1 MSNALK
7 WASADLDNGLA
18 AVSNTENL
26 QIDSTMTDLLASG
39 ATKQAQLQEAAAQK
53 LQILQSKTKNPW
65 DARLE
70 AKAAEGADKDLSKL
84 SVNQYG
90 NLENTVTTMPN
101 GAYESNANKIWNDYS
116 PEQLQMKLGDTIG
129 NYALT
134 KKDGKL
140 YQTVKDSDG
149 NSLLVPYEG
158 DARRFY
164 GYNTKENGS
173 DVVKFGLSSAKYDT
187 SDARYNPLTGW
198 LPGEKGVDVN
208 KNIVDVLLPYDKA
221 TELEGLIHGNSKA
234 LEQRVVKSG
243 DTELRKQYGSGA
255 SEYYNS
261 IDKVLGDVS
270 QSDLT
275 NVIVPSTPYVGTKSL
290 PKELATRGVGRQVG
304 DFAKA
309 FASSFVKT
317 GIVDVAD
324 AATEIAGY
332 AVNKDWD
339 IGTDAEKS
347 EKINKALNYD
357 NKYANAVGI
366 RLQKLGEQVVSSDS
380 SIGQKI
386 EAIGEGAKLAFTNVD
401 TMGTSLGTLA
411 AWVLPGK
418 VLSKLFTASREI
430 GAAVEAID
438 VAVDAG
444 KMTRAAALA
453 EKAKI
458 MGTAEGML
466 NMGINQVG
474 HVTAAIGA
482 VNNQYDAFVENN
494 GGKDP
499 EDKLKWFAERFSVQ
513 MLNQNLDAITDISVL
528 KAPGLLALG
537 KDLMKN
543 TSERSAKVVAAKIG
557 GQLLDLVA
565 VQAPKEAV
573 QEYTQEMMEMYNE
586 RMGSSR
592 FKSLDTFTKFV
603 TDEAV
608 SAQAMGA
615 AIGGAGGAGQFK
627 TMGVGQTTLNK
638 AFESASGAISAK
650 LDKRADAK
658 VVAEDKP
665 TDDELDF
672 MADTLSKI
680 DAGTADFSK
689 PDAVLNDLYKAES
702 IFNRQKAS
710 SKNPDVVKEIETLI
724 GTTKAKLLSQ
734 LDADDSVP
742 TFGSRDAAED
752 YIDFVM
758 ENTPD
763 VLNSKRLNKLE
774 AIAKANGA
782 EEYFKQAKNYFEV
795 EKEAVEGPRG
805 WKVYEREVKY
815 ALETAESNPA
825 KLRNALTRVQKY
837 LDTQEKYVD
846 ILGSAIEEAEQKA
859 KQAKTQKSGI
869 AIKPASIKVEELK
882 TLTGKPYTI
891 HFTEAGDVHPAAYE
905 LLETKKRNVE
915 GLINIVNSAG
925 DYMVQKKIKSPVD
938 IGGGITIPDATSGK
952 AKDIENINTLRAK
965 DRAYYTKLGVT
976 KVITDHEDARWNN
989 KAVEASG
996 KIKEK
1001 RVGDYYRLNRTKV
1014 NTGKYG
1020 KDDVVL
1026 VNIKKLDDKKVP
1038 KAVQEQIR
1046 KAMAVGATIVLDT
1059 GMYAGKEGKDV
1070 ARVYGALFKQ
1080 LTRYSK
1086 ADNKYEAVLTS
1097 SGNKTGA
1104 YKFMPTAKASV
1115 LNEEIK
1121 VKAKAKKEQAEK
1133 KAEVFDNELLKY
1145 AEAVANKDKYRT
1157 SDAFKSYFKD
1167 SERDGKVVNAAVVAT
1182 KYLQDMYMETVE
1194 AGAKVLTKQMLD
1206 RAISEDVTTDEN
1218 RYDEAIE
1225 YVKMHEPSAIEV
1237 DKIAK
1242 TGYSKISSKVL
1253 KAAAMAEAEK
1263 RVIEYKEAFANMAE
1277 WGKLQEA
1284 QRSTAGLSPKAY
1296 KEAVEALGFTN
1307 KAFEN
1312 SLKDTLANKVEEVD
1326 GKRRVTKKYKQADGV
1341 EQTLNLHVLP
1351 LDYIQVSN
1359 TTVLNSVPA
1368 DLLLQ
1373 HPVLGP
1379 KIKKMQASL
1388 KGVVDTGKA
1397 PRFLLQD
1404 APGIAL
1410 VFDEEGN
1417 VNVNVAA
1424 AMVIAMEDFYKSN
1437 SYMLTQGRKSVADIA
1452 RMLHQDED
1460 KVTPMMQTM
1469 LQDKG
1474 MFGKSMASQMSKSI
1488 AGLLGLSK
1496 IDANN
1501 DVEKMRYTQAITD
1514 LAHMTILAAIDAG
1527 ELERDTS
1534 LSYKELLIAAGEVTE
1549 DVDSRGLSGE
1559 KLVFYRLTDDDSR
1572 DELMGRYDDS
1582 TLGMPIEEFYRKEP
1596 LYAKPGKAHI
1606 ESKLKKIRN
1615 DKLGQEIAG
1624 EAKKAM
1630 TKMMQT
1636 EYKVDKSQ
1644 LEDLLMFEDK
1654 IKAFM
1659 GYKEE
1664 GSDEFN
1670 RLHALGQDEQIVINR
1685 EINKEF
1691 DELKNLVDKFG
1702 SAEELSM
1709 WFDFYYSTN
1718 GRYFYDSNTINPG
1731 TMKQLVRW
1739 LVQPKKHKGTVSYK
1753 NENGKHVF
1761 SKNGRDITGQM
1772 SFALGQAF
1780 GLPVDKKRIA
1790 TTINALKPILDVLLD
1805 KENKADFD
1813 ELFDKALTLDAK
1825 GKHAKVELA
1834 DGVHIEIEHIAHMRQ
1849 AFLALKGIRESE
1861 EGKVVTSLSAEF
1873 DAKTSG
1879 FGLKTSMMPLDDGAI
1894 SNLQKTGQA
1903 IGGVKPLSY
1912 ALDPDAGEQAMF
1924 DAYQSL
1930 AKDMIVDKTA
1940 LEGSDIAA
1948 TSAFKKAGERV
1959 SWSDGNALLLSL
1971 LPKVENTVSSALR
1984 NLFKQPFMEF
1994 NYSAG
1999 MKAIRKSLAYT
2010 MTRQLVDQ
2018 VAYADK
2024 KEQEALFKQYGLSK
2038 YFTNLATFKEL
2049 LNDANMERNKG
2060 YEQLVTHMDIMFGSQ
2075 VQAIFEKNFPKAIQA
2090 QGVINQAFK
2099 AMFAMYKVAYDTEMD
2114 SLRAKG
2120 PVTEKG
2126 YIETLVKLHKMF
2138 PWIKGPLSQEGVDK
2152 DGIAIYKIKT
2162 SGAPG
2167 AIDGG
2172 LTSQVALNKTFTKK
2186 HGMVNDKNEPIGSAT
2201 LGLEMARFE
2210 AAMNAGAVVPIHYI
2224 DGALL
2229 ARLVNEYAGDLTVIH
2244 DAEIPAIEDAF
2255 DTTKMYNKA
2264 LYEISYGDN
2273 RYKLIGEIK
2282 NALERVSKAYKDGGY
2297 KEAETHSI
2305 TTYTNEYGTVADK
2318 DQKKSTLL
2326 PTEYMKLAAE
2336 QIDKL
2341 YNEVE
2346 AAIENIRK
2354 MIAKDGIVI
2363 EHMYSAEGGQYEVK
2377 GSNSKAETNVKDDT
2391 IQEDSKEKIFADLNA
2406 LLYDVKAKP
2415 AVAKA
2420 INSINKHMK
2429 ECDGL

>member
-18 AVSNTENL
+18 AASNTENL
-26 QIDSTMTDLLASG
+26 QIDTTMTDLLASG

-53 LQILQSKTKNPW
+53 LQTLQSKTKNPW
-65 DARLE
+65 DPELEEKTIAYFEDADTPVFSDGTKGRLS
-70 AKAAEGADKDLSKL
+70 SKL
-84 SVNQYG
+84 IRYDAQEVPHPGEESFLPDFIAERLPQWMPGASHTKKSDYATAQQKLQAAKLLG
-90 NLENTVTTMPN
+90 KDPLDVT
-101 GAYESNANKIWNDYS
+101 
-116 PEQLQMKLGDTIG
+116 EQEGYAIG
-129 NYALT
+129 NMQQIQMLA
-134 KKDGKL
+134 
-140 YQTVKDSDG
+140 
-149 NSLLVPYEG
+149 
-158 DARRFY
+158 
-164 GYNTKENGS
+164 
-173 DVVKFGLSSAKYDT
+173 
-187 SDARYNPLTGW
+187 
-198 LPGEKGVDVN
+198 
-208 KNIVDVLLPYDKA
+208 
-221 TELEGLIHGNSKA
+221 
-234 LEQRVVKSG
+234 
-243 DTELRKQYGSGA
+243 
-255 SEYYNS
+255 
-261 IDKVLGDVS
+261 
-270 QSDLT
+270 DLT
-275 NVIVPSTPYVGTKSL
+275 QGKD
-290 PKELATRGVGRQVG
+290 QVRWE
-304 DFAKA
+304 APL
-309 FASSFVKT
+309 
-317 GIVDVAD
+317 
-324 AATEIAGY
+324 
-332 AVNKDWD
+332 N
-339 IGTDAEKS
+339 IG
-347 EKINKALNYD
+347 
-357 NKYANAVGI
+357 
-366 RLQKLGEQVVSSDS
+366 GEQVFLGSKENPLNIKVMVDKNAQTDAYGRKLTGLWNPETGKNVVDMHALDPRLNAFAPAVGNAEVPTTVDRT
-380 SIGQKI
+380 INTVK
-386 EAIGEGAKLAFTNVD
+386 AAVAGALGGVVDLAD
-401 TMGTSLGTLA
+401 L
-411 AWVLPGK
+411 
-418 VLSKLFTASREI
+418 
-430 GAAVEAID
+430 AVEAT
-438 VAVDAG
+438 G
-444 KMTRAAALA
+444 
-453 EKAKI
+453 
-458 MGTAEGML
+458 
-466 NMGINQVG
+466 
-474 HVTAAIGA
+474 
-482 VNNQYDAFVENN
+482 
-494 GGKDP
+494 
-499 EDKLKWFAERFSVQ
+499 S
-513 MLNQNLDAITDISVL
+513 
-528 KAPGLLALG
+528 ALG
-537 KDLMKN
+537 KDWDLGADEEKTKAIDSALGYDRRYSQAAAKKAKAEIVRMANEGTDAKGVWEVLKAGFGTPEFLGESLGYVAPLVVGGPTSLAGKAVVEANAALKTAKTAEEVAKYSKVLQETKDAYSATKQAIDFVSKN
-543 TSERSAKVVAAKIG
+543 AGLLGVSAGTTNDDVEKYAKDVGIEKSDVDPLKITGAFLGSVVLNSLDRWTDMGILKSPEIREGLVSVVKGMTQKQLSELGSGLAQVAKTAAITGVKEAGTEYVQTFIEQVNQQVGEQAGKTIADAWNSGENELERLTAGALGLTGAQQMNLASVGMSAASEGLAKGTTFGLDKLQEEKTRRAAAKVV
-557 GQLLDLVA
+557 
-565 VQAPKEAV
+565 
-573 QEYTQEMMEMYNE
+573 M
-586 RMGSSR
+586 
-592 FKSLDTFTKFV
+592 
-603 TDEAV
+603 
-608 SAQAMGA
+608 
-615 AIGGAGGAGQFK
+615 
-627 TMGVGQTTLNK
+627 
-638 AFESASGAISAK
+638 
-650 LDKRADAK
+650 
-658 VVAEDKP
+658 EDKP

-680 DAGTADFSK
+680 DAGTADFNK

-734 LDADDSVP
+734 LDADDNVP
-742 TFGSRDAAED
+742 TFGSKDAAED

-825 KLRNALTRVQKY
+825 KLRNALTKVQKY
-837 LDTQEKYVD
+837 LSTQEKYVD

-869 AIKPASIKVEELK
+869 AIKPAPIKVDELK

-938 IGGGITIPDATSGK
+938 IGGGIAVPDATSGK

-989 KAVEASG
+989 KAVEASD
-996 KIKEK
+996 KVKEK
-1001 RVGDYYRLNRTKV
+1001 RIGDYYRLNRTKV

-1026 VNIKKLDDKKVP
+1026 INIKKLDDKKVP

-1046 KAMAVGATIVLDT
+1046 KAMAAGATIVLDT

-1145 AEAVANKDKYRT
+1145 AEAVANKEKYRT

-1167 SERDGKVVNAAVVAT
+1167 SERDGKVVDAAVVAA

-1284 QRSTAGLSPKAY
+1284 QRSTAGLNPKAY

-1326 GKRRVTKKYKQADGV
+1326 GKRRVTKKYKQADGI
-1341 EQTLNLHVLP
+1341 EQVLNLHVLP

-1388 KGVVDTGKA
+1388 KAVVDTGKA

-1424 AMVIAMEDFYKSN
+1424 AMIVAMEDFYKSN
-1437 SYMLTQGRKSVADIA
+1437 SYMLTQGRKSVTDIA

-1534 LSYKELLIAAGEVTE
+1534 LSYKELLIAAGEVTD
-1549 DVDSRGLSGE
+1549 DVDSKGLSGE
-1559 KLVFYRLTDDDSR
+1559 KLVFYRLADDDSR
-1572 DELMGRYDDS
+1572 DELTSRYDDS

-1596 LYAKPGKAHI
+1596 SYTKPGKAHI

-1615 DKLGQEIAG
+1615 DKLGQEIPG

-1636 EYKVDKSQ
+1636 EYNVDKTQ
-1644 LEDLLMFEDK
+1644 LEDLLTFEDK
-1654 IKAFM
+1654 IKTFM

-1670 RLHALGQDEQIVINR
+1670 KLHALGQDEQIVINR

-1739 LVQPKKHKGTVSYK
+1739 LVQPKKHKGTVSY
-1753 NENGKHVF
+1753 ENKDGKHLF
-1761 SKNGRDITGQM
+1761 SKNGKDITGQM

-1780 GLPVDKKRIA
+1780 GLPVDKQRIT
-1790 TTINALKPILDVLLD
+1790 TTISELKPILDVLLD
-1805 KENKADFD
+1805 KETNVNFD
-1813 ELFDKALTLDAK
+1813 ELFNKALTLDAK
-1825 GKHAKVELA
+1825 GKHTKVELA

-1849 AFLALKGIRESE
+1849 AFLALKGIRESGE
-1861 EGKVVTSLSAEF
+1861 VVTSLSAEF

-1903 IGGVKPLSY
+1903 IGKMKPLSY
-1912 ALDPDAGEQAMF
+1912 ALNPDAGEQAMF

-1930 AKDMIVDKTA
+1930 AKDMIVDKAA
-1940 LEGSDIAA
+1940 LEASGIAA
-1948 TSAFKKAGERV
+1948 TSAFKKAGDRV

-2010 MTRQLVDQ
+2010 MTRQLIDQ

-2049 LNDANMERNKG
+2049 LNDPNMERDKG

-2126 YIETLVKLHKMF
+2126 YVDTLVKLHKMF

-2172 LTSQVALNKTFTKK
+2172 LTSQVALNKAFTKK

-2201 LGLEMARFE
+2201 LNLEMARFE

-2244 DAEIPAIEDAF
+2244 DAKIPAIEDAF

-2282 NALERVSKAYKDGGY
+2282 NALERVSKAYQDGGY
-2297 KEAETHSI
+2297 KETDIHNV

-2318 DQKKSTLL
+2318 DQKKSTLS
-2326 PTEYMKLAAE
+2326 PTEYMKLAVE

-2346 AAIENIRK
+2346 TAIENIRK

-2377 GSNSKAETNVKDDT
+2377 GSNSKAETNVKDGT
-2391 IQEDSKEKIFADLNA
+2391 IATDNLNKAYNKPVGKPTKNTKTKDSANI
-2406 LLYDVKAKP
+2406 DVMDVIASTVPEFVKHIDDGLKAKLQKIQDETP
-2415 AVAKA
+2415 ELLEFA
-2420 INSINKHMK
+2420 IDNIKG
-2429 ECDGL
+2429 CL

>member
-7 WASADLDNGLA
+7 WASADLANGLA

-26 QIDSTMTDLLASG
+26 QIDTTMTDLLASG

-53 LQILQSKTKNPW
+53 LQTLQSKIKNPW
-65 DARLE
+65 DPELEEKTIAYFEDADTPVFSDGTKGRLTSKLVRYDAQE
-70 AKAAEGADKDLSKL
+70 VPHSKEESFLPDFVAERLPEWVPGASTAKKSDYAKAQQKLQVAKLLGKDPLD
-84 SVNQYG
+84 
-90 NLENTVTTMPN
+90 VT
-101 GAYESNANKIWNDYS
+101 
-116 PEQLQMKLGDTIG
+116 EQ
-129 NYALT
+129 
-134 KKDGKL
+134 
-140 YQTVKDSDG
+140 
-149 NSLLVPYEG
+149 E
-158 DARRFY
+158 
-164 GYNTKENGS
+164 
-173 DVVKFGLSSAKYDT
+173 
-187 SDARYNPLTGW
+187 
-198 LPGEKGVDVN
+198 
-208 KNIVDVLLPYDKA
+208 
-221 TELEGLIHGNSKA
+221 
-234 LEQRVVKSG
+234 
-243 DTELRKQYGSGA
+243 
-255 SEYYNS
+255 
-261 IDKVLGDVS
+261 
-270 QSDLT
+270 
-275 NVIVPSTPYVGTKSL
+275 
-290 PKELATRGVGRQVG
+290 
-304 DFAKA
+304 
-309 FASSFVKT
+309 
-317 GIVDVAD
+317 
-324 AATEIAGY
+324 GY
-332 AVNKDWD
+332 AVGNMQQVQMLADLTQGKDQARWEAPLSVDGEQVFLGSKENPLNIKVMVDKNAQTDAYGRKLTGLWNPETGQNVVDMHALDARLNAFAPGVGMAEVPTVTDRAVNTVKAVGAGALGGVVDLADLAVEATGAAFGKDWD
-339 IGTDAEKS
+339 LGTD
-347 EKINKALNYD
+347 
-357 NKYANAVGI
+357 
-366 RLQKLGEQVVSSDS
+366 
-380 SIGQKI
+380 
-386 EAIGEGAKLAFTNVD
+386 EAKT
-401 TMGTSLGTLA
+401 
-411 AWVLPGK
+411 K
-418 VLSKLFTASREI
+418 
-430 GAAVEAID
+430 AID
-438 VAVDAG
+438 SALGYDRRY
-444 KMTRAAALA
+444 TQAAA
-453 EKAKI
+453 EKAKAELVRMTNEGADAKGVWEI
-458 MGTAEGML
+458 LKAGVGTPEFLGESLGYVASLVVGGPTSLAGKAVVATNAALKTAKTAEEVAKYSKALQEAKDAYSTTKRAIDFVSKNAGLLGVSAGTTNDDVEKYAKDAGIDKADVDPLKITGAFLGNIVLNSLDRWTDVGML
-466 NMGINQVG
+466 KSPEIREGLVSVVKGMTQKQLSELGSGLAQVAK
-474 HVTAAIGA
+474 TAAITGVKEAGTEYVQTFIEQVNQQVGEQAGKTIADAWNNSENELERLTAGA
-482 VNNQYDAFVENN
+482 LGFTGAQQMNLASVGMSAANK
-494 GGKDP
+494 GITKRTTP
-499 EDKLKWFAERFSVQ
+499 TLDKLQKEQNHSEAGKAAE
-513 MLNQNLDAITDISVL
+513 
-528 KAPGLLALG
+528 
-537 KDLMKN
+537 
-543 TSERSAKVVAAKIG
+543 
-557 GQLLDLVA
+557 
-565 VQAPKEAV
+565 
-573 QEYTQEMMEMYNE
+573 
-586 RMGSSR
+586 
-592 FKSLDTFTKFV
+592 
-603 TDEAV
+603 
-608 SAQAMGA
+608 
-615 AIGGAGGAGQFK
+615 
-627 TMGVGQTTLNK
+627 
-638 AFESASGAISAK
+638 
-650 LDKRADAK
+650 
-658 VVAEDKP
+658 EDKP

-672 MADTLSKI
+672 MADTLSRI
-680 DAGTADFSK
+680 DAGTVDFSK

-702 IFNRQKAS
+702 IFNRQKATA
-710 SKNPDVVKEIETLI
+710 KNPTVVKEIETLI

-734 LDADDSVP
+734 LDANDDVP

-758 ENTPD
+758 ANTPD

-805 WKVYEREVKY
+805 WKTYEREVKY
-815 ALETAESNPA
+815 ALETAESNPT
-825 KLRNALTRVQKY
+825 KLKNALTKVQKY
-837 LDTQEKYVD
+837 LDTQEKYVN
-846 ILGSAIEEAEQKA
+846 ILSNAIEEAEQKA
-859 KQAKTQKSGI
+859 KSRQSQKSGLDL
-869 AIKPASIKVEELK
+869 KPAPIKVDELK

-891 HFTEAGDVHPAAYE
+891 HFTEAGDVHPAAYA

-915 GLINIVNSAG
+915 GLMNAINAAG

-952 AKDIENINTLRAK
+952 DKDVENINKLRAK
-965 DRAYYTKLGVT
+965 DRAYYATLGVT

-996 KIKEK
+996 KTKEK
-1001 RVGDYYRLNRTKV
+1001 RVGDYYSLNRTKV
-1014 NTGKYG
+1014 NTGKYSE
-1020 KDDVVL
+1020 DDVVL
-1026 VNIKKLDDKKVP
+1026 VNIKKLYDKKVP
-1038 KAVQEQIR
+1038 KAIQEQIQ
-1046 KAMAVGATIVLDT
+1046 KAMDVGATIVLDT
-1059 GMYAGKEGKDV
+1059 GMYAGKDNKNT

-1080 LTRYSK
+1080 LTRFSK

-1097 SGNKTGA
+1097 AGNKTGA
-1104 YKFMPTAKASV
+1104 YKFMPIAKASA

-1121 VKAKAKKEQAEK
+1121 AKATAKKEQAEK
-1133 KAEVFDNELLKY
+1133 KTEVFDNELLKY
-1145 AEAVANKDKYRT
+1145 AEAVANKKKYRI
-1157 SDAFKSYFKD
+1157 SNAFKSYFKD
-1167 SERDGKVVNAAVVAT
+1167 SERDGKVVNAEVVAT

-1206 RAISEDVTTDEN
+1206 RATSEDVTTDED

-1225 YVKMHEPSAIEV
+1225 YVKTHEPSAINV

-1284 QRSTAGLSPKAY
+1284 QRSTAGLSPKKY
-1296 KEAVEALGFTN
+1296 KEAVKALGFTN

-1312 SLKDTLANKVEEVD
+1312 SLKDTLANKVEEVE
-1326 GKRRVTKKYKQADGV
+1326 GKRRVTKKYKQADGI

-1351 LDYIQVSN
+1351 LDYSQVSN

-1368 DLLLQ
+1368 DLLVQ

-1379 KIKKMQASL
+1379 KIKKMQTSL
-1388 KGVVDTGKA
+1388 MNIVDVSKP

-1410 VFDEEGN
+1410 VFDEDGN

-1424 AMVIAMEDFYKSN
+1424 AMVVAMEDFYKSN
-1437 SYMLTQGRKSVADIA
+1437 SYMLTQSRKSVADIA
-1452 RMLHQDED
+1452 RMLHLDED
-1460 KVTPMMQTM
+1460 KVTPMMRTM

-1474 MFGKSMASQMSKSI
+1474 MFGKSMASQMGKNI

-1496 IDANN
+1496 VDANN

-1534 LSYKELLIAAGEVTE
+1534 LSYKELLIAAGEAT
-1549 DVDSRGLSGE
+1549 DDINSKGLSGE

-1572 DELMGRYDDS
+1572 DELMSRYDDS

-1596 LYAKPGKAHI
+1596 LYVKPGKAHI

-1615 DKLGQEIAG
+1615 DKLGQEIAD

-1630 TKMMQT
+1630 AKMMQA
-1636 EYKVDKSQ
+1636 EYTVDKRQ
-1644 LEDLLMFEDK
+1644 LEDLLTFEDK

-1664 GSDEFN
+1664 GSKEFDK
-1670 RLHALGQDEQIVINR
+1670 LHTLGQEEQIVINR

-1691 DELKNLVDKFG
+1691 DELKNLADKFG
-1702 SAEELSM
+1702 SAKELSM

-1753 NENGKHVF
+1753 NENGKHLF
-1761 SKNGRDITGQM
+1761 SKNGKDITEQM

-1780 GLPVDKKRIA
+1780 GLPVDKKRMA
-1790 TTINALKPILDVLLD
+1790 TTINALKPILDILLD
-1805 KENKADFD
+1805 KENKVDFD

-1825 GKHAKVELA
+1825 GNHNKVELA
-1834 DGVHIEIEHIAHMRQ
+1834 EGVHIEIEHIAHMRQ
-1849 AFLALKGIRESE
+1849 AFLALKDIRES
-1861 EGKVVTSLSAEF
+1861 GKAVTSLSAEF

-1903 IGGVKPLSY
+1903 IGNVKPMSY
-1912 ALDPDAGEQAMF
+1912 ALDPDAGERAMF

-1930 AKDMIVDKTA
+1930 AKDMVVDKAA
-1940 LEGSDIAA
+1940 LEASDIAA
-1948 TSAFKKAGERV
+1948 TSVFKKAGERI

-1999 MKAIRKSLAYT
+1999 MRAIRKSLAYT
-2010 MTRQLVDQ
+2010 MTRQLIDQ

-2024 KEQEALFKQYGLSK
+2024 KEQEALFKQYKLSK
-2038 YFTNLATFKEL
+2038 YFTNLATFNKL
-2049 LNDANMERNKG
+2049 LSDPSMERDKG
-2060 YEQLVTHMDIMFGSQ
+2060 YEQLVMHMDIMFGSQ

-2099 AMFAMYKVAYDTEMD
+2099 AMFAMYKVAYDAEMD
-2114 SLRAKG
+2114 NLRAEG
-2120 PVTEKG
+2120 TVTEKG
-2126 YIETLVKLHKMF
+2126 YIDTLVKLHKMF

-2172 LTSQVALNKTFTKK
+2172 LTSQVALNKAFTKK
-2186 HGMVNDKNEPIGSAT
+2186 HSMVNDKNEPISSAT

-2229 ARLVNEYAGDLTVIH
+2229 ARVVNEYAGDLTVIH
-2244 DAEIPAIEDAF
+2244 DAKIPAIEDAF

-2264 LYEISYGDN
+2264 LYEISYGNN

-2282 NALERVSKAYKDGGY
+2282 SALERVSKAYQDGEY
-2297 KEAETHSI
+2297 EETDAHNV
-2305 TTYTNEYGTVADK
+2305 TTYINEYGTIADK
-2318 DQKKSTLL
+2318 DQKKTTLS
-2326 PTEYMKLAAE
+2326 PTEYMKLATE
-2336 QIDKL
+2336 QIDNL

-2346 AAIENIRK
+2346 KAIERIRK
-2354 MIAKDGIVI
+2354 TIAKDGIVI
-2363 EHMYSAEGGQYEVK
+2363 EHMYGTDRGQFIIK
-2377 GSNSKAETNVKDDT
+2377 GSNPKAKTNGNNGT
-2391 IQEDSKEKIFADLNA
+2391 IQEDSKEKIFEDLSKILSVTAMNKIKA
-2406 LLYDVKAKP
+2406 L
-2415 AVAKA
+2415 
-2420 INSINKHMK
+2420 M
-2429 ECDGL
+2429 EGCE